1 MKRILY
7 EAPIDD
13 FISKESMEKINV
25 AQIRKYN
32 TNKTEGGSSYEM
44 GNLMRGLPNK
54 EAPYKRQLVQLA
66 IDKFLENFYEI
77 KEKIDEGLV
86 SLDVQISTTPAAR
99 RPQKKVTPEEIE
111 QAQKKDPLFNE
122 RIKGRNF
129 QNAITQGNSWNR
141 GFDFENDK
149 EFLDDIEDI
158 INYVD
163 STQGGERNRRYDD
176 DDEGLVEKY
185 KKFGK
190 SATVFYNDNLA
201 QLESMAKNASGVA
214 AYCEIVNDP
223 TNPKAYILV
232 VRAPNFPLLMHEL
245 EKVGEDFLTYLYMSK
260 DKVVKDALVKT
271 TDVHD
276 HEIRNMLTGKQIS
289 LGLNYHIKPHID
301 TAINQFIKE
310 KRLPTNE
317 KGEVTESTIKKY
329 ERWLYNIIIKN
340 FNKLANDEI
349 LMYNMIMYDGI
360 IDGKNKVKFEGEMV
374 NPMEYFDEFIEMI
387 IYGGDGN
394 KGAVDVLP
402 IMQTTTRTTTRTTTT
417 TTTQKYE
424 PPTYDFDDEDDDDD
438 DEPPTDD
445 IDDED
450 GERWWE
456 D

>member
-13 FISKESMEKINV
+13 FINKESMEKINA

-32 TNKTEGGSSYEM
+32 TNKTEGGSSDEM
-44 GNLMRGLPNK
+44 INLMYGLPNQ

-86 SLDVQISTTPAAR
+86 SLDVQISTTLTAR
-99 RPQKKVTPEEIE
+99 GPQKKVTPEEIE

-149 EFLDDIEDI
+149 EFLDDIENI
-158 INYVD
+158 D
-163 STQGGERNRRYDD
+163 SE
-176 DDEGLVEKY
+176 LVEKY

-201 QLESMAKNASGVA
+201 QLERMAKNASGVA
-214 AYCEIVNDP
+214 AYCEIVDDP

-260 DKVVKDALVKT
+260 DKFVKDALVKT

-317 KGEVTESTIKKY
+317 KGEVIESTIKKY

-360 IDGKNKVKFEGEMV
+360 IDGKNKVKFGGEMV

-402 IMQTTTRTTTRTTTT
+402 IIQTTTRTTTT

-424 PPTYDFDDEDDDDD
+424 PPTYDFDDEDDD
-438 DEPPTDD
+438 EESPTDD
-445 IDDED
+445 DDDLSWLDDED
-450 GERWWE
+450 E